1 MLNKRNIAICMGSS
15 CFSRG
20 NNELISEIQ
29 KFIRIHS
36 LEDKVSFSGD
46 HCFSNCSEGPNLRI
60 EEQIIPNIK
69 KENIADILKKELSD
83 LL

>member
-1 MLNKRNIAICMGSS
+1 MLNKRIIKICLGSS

-29 KFIRIHS
+29 KFIRKNS

-46 HCFSNCSEGPNLRI
+46 HCFSCCSEGPSLRI
-60 EEQIIPNIK
+60 NGKLFQKMDRESIDK
-69 KENIADILKKELSD
+69 ILRKELSD